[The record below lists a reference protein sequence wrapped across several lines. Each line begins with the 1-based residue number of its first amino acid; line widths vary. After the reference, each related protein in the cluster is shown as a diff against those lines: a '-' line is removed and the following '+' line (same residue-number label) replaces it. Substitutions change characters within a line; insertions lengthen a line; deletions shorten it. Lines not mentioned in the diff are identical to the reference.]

1 MRWEVGV
8 GKVISLVLLCPQ
20 HLECLTHSR
29 SVCAVRACSCRTGIP
44 GPPPVTFA
52 LQTPG
57 MELQLEVGTAYST
70 PPGSRTCG
78 DAEVGL
84 VGRDVVDAVVFAWQD
99 DMPVL

>member
-1 MRWEVGV
+1 M
-8 GKVISLVLLCPQ
+8 
-20 HLECLTHSR
+20 
-29 SVCAVRACSCRTGIP
+29 
-44 GPPPVTFA
+44 TFA